1 MQGSLGT
8 AKLAGRL
15 GQCEKMHSRAFP
27 PQAQVSLEG
36 LDLLQSV
43 VKVCNTTF
51 QPQSLLCKQSDV
63 CTQTPRR

>member
-8 AKLAGRL
+8 AKPAGRV

-43 VKVCNTTF
+43 VTPHFNPK
-51 QPQSLLCKQSDV
+51 SLLCKQSDV
-63 CTQTPRR
+63 CTQMPTR